1 MSAPIN
7 LGSDFLRSFPRLI
20 GRNNQQMEETMTAIR
35 IPNTGSHVTQIDAL
49 ILAID
54 LRTEIDHGLKPS
66 REKQRR
72 LKHLLLILAGKGG
85 LK

>member
-1 MSAPIN
+1 
-7 LGSDFLRSFPRLI
+7 
-20 GRNNQQMEETMTAIR
+20 MTAIR

-49 ILAID
+49 LLAID
-54 LRTEIDHGLKPS
+54 LRTELDNGVKLT

>member
-1 MSAPIN
+1 
-7 LGSDFLRSFPRLI
+7 
-20 GRNNQQMEETMTAIR
+20 MTAIR

-49 ILAID
+49 LLAVD
-54 LRTEIDHGLKPS
+54 LRTEIDHGLKPT